1 MPGGC
6 GVRIDTAVYS
16 GYEIPPYYD
25 SMIAKVI
32 VRGNTRAEAI
42 DKMKSTLGEL
52 ILEGVTT
59 NVDFLYE
66 ILNDNKFEKG
76 EFTTAFIE
84 ERFQCQD

>member
-1 MPGGC
+1 
-6 GVRIDTAVYS
+6 
-16 GYEIPPYYD
+16 
-25 SMIAKVI
+25 
-32 VRGNTRAEAI
+32 
-42 DKMKSTLGEL
+42 MKSTLGEL